1 MAEYIGIL
9 AFLSLLMAGSGF
21 FQWAV
26 QDITQIVII
35 HLAVKPQYFLS
46 IPEYDYD
53 RDTSHIVG
61 VHQILVGI
69 HIHITDFVCPVIFFL
84 QGFLQHRV
92 QGLAVN
98 AAFCA
103 EQYQDRFILHCQY
116 LILPAGR
123 ADGMEYLRIHF
134 KDLFPL

>member
-53 RDTSHIVG
+53 RNTSHIVG

-69 HIHITDFVCPVIFFL
+69 HIHIRISYAPSYSSFRASSSTGCRAL
-84 QGFLQHRV
+84 Q
-92 QGLAVN
+92 
-98 AAFCA
+98 
-103 EQYQDRFILHCQY
+103 
-116 LILPAGR
+116 
-123 ADGMEYLRIHF
+123 
-134 KDLFPL
+134 